1 MLGLGIN
8 TVIDTGWSSSSLL
21 NVLAGNFQAR
31 VLADGGEVENM
42 VCLNKDL
49 IDLTNGSDS
58 LLIDRYASPAAA
70 YSLRKLRRDYLG
82 PAIRVRRN
90 DNDEEQ
96 DIFFNSDGSL
106 DTASLE
112 TFCAGTDGYVD
123 TWYDQANGN
132 DATQDEP
139 NQPKIYDSS
148 TGVVTE
154 NGKPALEFDG
164 SNDYFTKAFT
174 LTNPVSHFVVAQAPN
189 TGDFILDGY
198 VATNRNSLFKSS
210 ANEIRL
216 YNSAPL
222 YQTHIDGTQAV
233 FSSISNGGSSLL
245 AVNGSSVTGT
255 LGTNSMDGVTIG
267 TLGNLGP
274 GYYLYGTIQE
284 VVLYGSD
291 ETSNRTGIETNI
303 NDHYNIY
310 T

>member
-1 MLGLGIN
+1 
-8 TVIDTGWSSSSLL
+8 
-21 NVLAGNFQAR
+21 
-31 VLADGGEVENM
+31 VENM

-70 YSLRKLRRDYLG
+70 YSLRKLRREYLG
-82 PAIRVRRN
+82 PAIRVRRYS
-90 DNDEEQ
+90 DDEEQ

-154 NGKPALEFDG
+154 NGRPAIEFDG

-189 TGDFILDGY
+189 TGEFIIDGY
-198 VATNRNSLFKSS
+198 GNSNRNSLWKSS
-210 ANEIRL
+210 ANQIRL
-216 YNSAPL
+216 YNAAGL
-222 YQTHIDGTQAV
+222 YQTHIAGTQAV
-233 FSSISNGGSSLL
+233 FSSISNVASSLF

-267 TLGNLGP
+267 ALGTLSA
-274 GYYLYGTIQE
+274 GYFFDGTIQE

-291 ETSNRTGIETNI
+291 QSSNRTGIETNI
-303 NDHYNIY
+303 NDYYSIY
-310 T
+310 

>member
-1 MLGLGIN
+1 MARS
-8 TVIDTGWSSSSLL
+8 VVLL
-21 NVLAGNFQAR
+21 EAF
-31 VLADGGEVENM
+31 ADGYDATVK
-42 VCLNKDL
+42 V
-49 IDLTNGSDS
+49 
-58 LLIDRYASPAAA
+58 
-70 YSLRKLRRDYLG
+70 
-82 PAIRVRRN
+82 
-90 DNDEEQ
+90 
-96 DIFFNSDGSL
+96 
-106 DTASLE
+106 
-112 TFCAGTDGYVD
+112 
-123 TWYDQANGN
+123 WYDQSGGSN
-132 DATQDEP
+132 DAEQSTLA
-139 NQPKIYDSS
+139 NQPKIVNAGTVIY
-148 TGVVTE
+148 E
-154 NGKPALEFDG
+154 NGLPALEFDG
-164 SNDYFTKAFT
+164 SNDYFAKAFL
-174 LTNPVSHFVVAQAPN
+174 LTNPVSHFVVAQASN
-189 TGDFILDGY
+189 TNDFILDGY

-303 NDHYNIY
+303 NDFYSIY
-310 T
+310 P